1 MAVRKNSLRIA
12 VSILLVKDRIHQ
24 YYTQCAQQERG
35 LNDFKKKHGY
45 CIGRSFCMT
54 MVKGD
59 ATSCAECL
67 KANANPRYK
76 RKMSLYGEMRMKDR
90 AEERKA
96 ATRKKTSRAA

>member
-1 MAVRKNSLRIA
+1 MRARKNSLRIA

-24 YYTQCAQQERG
+24 HYTQCAQQERS
-35 LNDFKKKHGY
+35 LNDFKRKHGY
-45 CIGRSFCMT
+45 CVGRPFCMN

-59 ATSCAECL
+59 ATSCQECL

-76 RKMSLYGEMRMKDR
+76 RKMSLYGEMRMKER

-96 ATRKKTSRAA
+96 ATRKKSRAA